1 VQLQNSAF
9 KILYLASIVVAT
21 IGWLF
26 LIVAC
31 LKRVF

>member
-1 VQLQNSAF
+1 MGSGAL
-9 KILYLASIVVAT
+9 KMLYLASIGIAM

-31 LKRVF
+31 LTWAL